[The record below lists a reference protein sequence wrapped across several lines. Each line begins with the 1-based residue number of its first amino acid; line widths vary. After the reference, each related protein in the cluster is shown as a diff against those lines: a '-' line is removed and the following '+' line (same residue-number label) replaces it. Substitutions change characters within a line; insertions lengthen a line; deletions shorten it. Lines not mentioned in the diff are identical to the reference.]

1 MRSRPNAI
9 SKCKERIA
17 LHMQE
22 RIALSECNACVA
34 FACGDALHARIPF
47 AHGIGS
53 GAMSICALLK
63 GERWGAGVETHFQE
77 I

>member
-1 MRSRPNAI
+1 MRSRPNAM

-17 LHMQE
+17 LQMQE
-22 RIALSECNACVA
+22 RIALSECNECVA

-53 GAMSICALLK
+53 GQRLIAFAHCSRLIA
-63 GERWGAGVETHFQE
+63 F

>member
-1 MRSRPNAI
+1 MRSRPNAM

-17 LHMQE
+17 LQMQE
-22 RIALSECNACVA
+22 RIALSECNECVA

-53 GAMSICALLK
+53 GAMSIRALLK
-63 GERWGAGVETHFQE
+63 AHCICSLQMQ
-77 I
+77 